1 MLAREMR
8 QENQS
13 NHTMNLKSLLS
24 RLAVS
29 RLDRQARTARR
40 ALRDHQRSELHRI
53 RDLEIR
59 ARGLRLY
66 VVWSRRPASPRA
78 RLEVWQ
84 PLGTPALTA

>member
-1 MLAREMR
+1 
-8 QENQS
+8 
-13 NHTMNLKSLLS
+13 MNLKSLLS

-29 RLDRQARTARR
+29 RLDRQARVARR
-40 ALRDHQRSELHRI
+40 ALRDHQRSELTRI

-66 VVWSRRPASPRA
+66 VAWSRRPASLQP